1 MTAFIPLDLWK
12 RLASEKGTPLLR
24 NFLMRFHPHII
35 GPTIASGMHF
45 RPPIAS
51 LRTAFLIL
59 TLGAVAIGLSA
70 EPGAG
75 MLIKSGE
82 KIVFLGDSITRQ
94 GAGAEG
100 WCTLVVSSLKT
111 FGIDTEAV
119 NAGRGGNTSRD
130 MAARF
135 ENDVISKKPA
145 WMTLM
150 CGTNDNPNHGLS
162 LEESKKNIRT
172 IVETAQAAGIKILML
187 TMPVRGGNL
196 HENAYN
202 AFIREFAQEKNIP
215 LADVF
220 AEMKKTLVEY
230 KAEHPGLLP
239 NSPPLLTVADGTHM
253 NPRGNQVIA
262 ECVLT
267 AFGLSPEQI
276 SKVKANWPSIS
287 TPGSETPNVQ
297 Q

>member
-1 MTAFIPLDLWK
+1 MIPWLQTASSLLLMGTTAF
-12 RLASEKGTPLLR
+12 
-24 NFLMRFHPHII
+24 
-35 GPTIASGMHF
+35 
-45 RPPIAS
+45 S
-51 LRTAFLIL
+51 LSTEARADVL
-59 TLGAVAIGLSA
+59 VK
-70 EPGAG
+70 PGD
-75 MLIKSGE
+75 

-94 GAGAEG
+94 GAGPAG
-100 WCTLVVSSLKT
+100 WCGLVVSGLKSV
-111 FGIDTEAV
+111 GVETEAV

-135 ENDVISKKPA
+135 ENDALSKKPA

-162 LEESKKNIRT
+162 LEESKTHIRT
-172 IVETAQAAGIKILML
+172 IVETAQAAGVKILML

-196 HENAYN
+196 NENAYN
-202 AFIREFAQEKNIP
+202 EFIRKFAKEKNIP
-215 LADVF
+215 VADVF

-239 NSPPLLTVADGTHM
+239 SSPPLLTIADGTHM

-262 ECVLT
+262 ECVLVE
-267 AFGLSPEQI
+267 FGLSPEQL
-276 SKVKANWPSIS
+276 SKVKAIWTSMS
-287 TPGSETPNVQ
+287 TRDAETPNIQ

>member
-1 MTAFIPLDLWK
+1 MIPY
-12 RLASEKGTPLLR
+12 
-24 NFLMRFHPHII
+24 
-35 GPTIASGMHF
+35 
-45 RPPIAS
+45 
-51 LRTAFLIL
+51 LRTAPKLLLI
-59 TLGAVAIGLSA
+59 GATALCLISEASA
-70 EPGAG
+70 DV
-75 MLIKSGE
+75 LVKSGD

-94 GAGAEG
+94 GSGSAG
-100 WCTLVVSSLKT
+100 WCGLAVSSLKAI
-111 FGIDTEAV
+111 GIEADPV

-150 CGTNDNPNHGLS
+150 CGTNDNPNHGLP
-162 LEESKKNIRT
+162 LEESKNNIRT
-172 IVETAQAAGIKILML
+172 IVEKTQASGIKVLIL

-196 HENAYN
+196 NENAYN
-202 AFIREFAQEKNIP
+202 EFIRALAKEKGIP
-215 LADVF
+215 IADVF
-220 AEMKKTLVEY
+220 AEMKKTLMEY
-230 KAEHPGLLP
+230 KAEHPDLP
-239 NSPPLLTVADGTHM
+239 PKSPPLLTIADGTHM

-262 ECVLT
+262 ECVLA

-276 SKVKANWPSIS
+276 SKVKAGWPTIP